1 MWLGSPTRKL
11 PRTPSVFDRKTKWR
25 FKEITEEERGDWQK
39 NYSSLREH
47 TDLVQK
53 QFETEEEE
61 GLMSRL
67 TLREALQEY
76 GDDLSI
82 AATGAIEKK
91 GRTDEVRVI
100 FDGSHGV
107 TLNPGIRVR
116 DQVRYPTAA
125 DGRALLEECAE

>member
-1 MWLGSPTRKL
+1 M
-11 PRTPSVFDRKTKWR
+11 FDRKTKWR
-25 FKEITEEERGDWQK
+25 FQEITEEERGDWQK

-47 TDLVQK
+47 SELVQK

-107 TLNPGIRVR
+107 TLP
-116 DQVRYPTAA
+116 
-125 DGRALLEECAE
+125 